1 MNIVAEI
8 GRPARGEGPR
18 KIFEDFLVDQGA
30 SSLLSDWHS
39 LKPSYEEAYKAVR
52 PGALISGLK
61 LKLSGWQN

>member
-1 MNIVAEI
+1 M
-8 GRPARGEGPR
+8 
-18 KIFEDFLVDQGA
+18 FEDFLVDHGA
-30 SSLLSDWHS
+30 ALLLRNSYS